1 MNLEPGKTPPA
12 APVPLDAELQAAY
25 DAYLETEPELAP
37 MSLEML
43 PRIRAEVDAAVAAL
57 EDLSR
62 GGRFTVSQPSVPGL
76 DRDPEIPLL
85 ICTPTSAPASRPALY
100 FMHGGGFFCND
111 HRTGLDQVL
120 ETAERIGATL
130 ISIGYRLA
138 PEHPYPAQIND
149 AYAGLLWT
157 ADHADE
163 IGIDPERIVVTG
175 PSAGGGLSAA
185 LALTVRDKGG
195 PRLLGQLLMC
205 PMLDDRNDS
214 ASAMQMDRIEFWNR
228 SYSGFGWTSL
238 LGALQGTADIPHYAA
253 PARATD
259 LTGLPPAFLDVG
271 SAECLRDEVLDYADR
286 IWQAG
291 GRAELH
297 IWPGGIHAFDREVPE
312 ARISKAAVAARHSWL
327 ERLLTPT
334 SDPLRR

>member
-1 MNLEPGKTPPA
+1 M
-12 APVPLDAELQAAY
+12 AE
-25 DAYLETEPELAP
+25 EPELAS

-43 PRIRAEVDAAVAAL
+43 PGIRAEVEAAVAVL
-57 EDLSR
+57 GDVSR

-76 DRDPEIPLL
+76 HGDPEIPLL
-85 ICTPTSAPASRPALY
+85 ICTPASAPAPRPALY
-100 FMHGGGFFCND
+100 YIHGGGFFCND
-111 HRTGLDQVL
+111 HRTGLDQFL
-120 ETAERIGATL
+120 DTAERFGATL

-149 AYAGLLWT
+149 AYAGLLWA

-163 IGIDPERIVVTG
+163 LGIDPERIVVMG

-195 PRLLGQLLMC
+195 PRLLGQLLMS

-214 ASAMQMDRIEFWNR
+214 ASAMQMDGIEFWNR
-228 SYSGFGWTSL
+228 SYNLFGWSAL
-238 LGALQGTADIPHYAA
+238 LGVLQGGADVPQYAA

-259 LTGLPPAFLDVG
+259 LAGLPPAFLDVG
-271 SAECLRDEVLDYADR
+271 SAECLRDEVLGYTGR

-297 IWPGGIHAFDREVPE
+297 VWPGGIHAFDREVPE
-312 ARISKAAVAARHSWL
+312 ARISKAAVAARRNWL
-327 ERLLTPT
+327 QRLLTA
-334 SDPLRR
+334 D

>member
-1 MNLEPGKTPPA
+1 VNLKPGKAVFA
-12 APVPLDAELQAAY
+12 APVPLDAELQIAY
-25 DAYLETEPELAP
+25 DAFMVEEPELAR

-43 PRIRAEVDAAVAAL
+43 PGIRAEVDAGVAAI

-62 GGRFTVSQPSVPGL
+62 GGRFIVSQPSVAGL
-76 DRDPEIPLL
+76 DGDPEIPLL
-85 ICTPTSAPASRPALY
+85 ICTPVGASASRPVLY
-100 FMHGGGFFCND
+100 FLHGGGFFCND
-111 HRTGLDQVL
+111 HRLGLDQLL
-120 ETAERIGATL
+120 EMAERFGATL

-149 AYAGLLWT
+149 AYAGLLWA

-163 IGIDPERIVVTG
+163 LGIDPERIVVTG
-175 PSAGGGLSAA
+175 YSAGGGLSAA

-195 PRLLGQLLMC
+195 PRLLGQMLMS

-214 ASAMQMDRIEFWNR
+214 ASAMQMDGIEFWNR
-228 SYSGFGWTSL
+228 SHNLFGWSSL
-238 LGALQGTADIPHYAA
+238 LGDVQGAADVPQYAA

-271 SAECLRDEVLDYADR
+271 SAECLRDEILAYAGR

-291 GRAELH
+291 GKAELH
-297 IWPGGIHAFDREVPE
+297 VWPGGFHAFDREVPE
-312 ARISKAAVAARHSWL
+312 ARISKAAVAARHNWL
-327 ERLLTPT
+327 QRLLAT
-334 SDPLRR
+334 D

>member
-1 MNLEPGKTPPA
+1 MNLEPGKTVPA

-25 DAYLETEPELAP
+25 DAYMAEEPELAP
-37 MSLEML
+37 MSLEIL
-43 PRIRAEVDAAVAAL
+43 AGIRAEVDAAVAAL

-76 DRDPEIPLL
+76 DGDPEIPLL
-85 ICTPTSAPASRPALY
+85 ICTPANAPASRPALY
-100 FMHGGGFFCND
+100 YLHGGGFFCND

-120 ETAERIGATL
+120 ETAERFGATL
-130 ISIGYRLA
+130 ISTGYRLA

-157 ADHADE
+157 AEHADE
-163 IGIDPERIVVTG
+163 LGIDPERIVVTG

-214 ASAMQMDRIEFWNR
+214 ASAMQMDGIEFWNR
-228 SYSGFGWTSL
+228 SYNGFGWSSL
-238 LGALQGTADIPHYAA
+238 LGALQGGADVPQYAA

-259 LTGLPPAFLDVG
+259 LVGLPPAFLDVG
-271 SAECLRDEVLDYADR
+271 SAECLRDEVLGYADR

-297 IWPGGIHAFDREVPE
+297 VWPGGLHAFDREVPE
-312 ARISKAAVAARHSWL
+312 ARISKAAVAARHNWL
-327 ERLLTPT
+327 ERLLTT
-334 SDPLRR
+334 D